1 MKVYEHS
8 CLGDDVHICANKQ
21 RTLSHFCCAEVL
33 LCDSICLCV
42 WINACFFKLLSIHV
56 KAEYIKSPHC
66 LPSRP
71 YLLKLHTLQISAPA
85 APFRL
90 NCLLYTKMRRAI
102 AWKTSQVSSL
112 FPTSLVLILTPIF
125 SCFFFFFNL
134 PLFCLDA
141 GWWNPEEESGWLG
154 VV

>member
-56 KAEYIKSPHC
+56 KAEYIKSPIASPRGPTCWNCIPSKLSKAKLPFVHKDAARHC
-66 LPSRP
+66 MKNISGFITLSDISGAHPHS
-71 YLLKLHTLQISAPA
+71 YL
-85 APFRL
+85 F
-90 NCLLYTKMRRAI
+90 
-102 AWKTSQVSSL
+102 L
-112 FPTSLVLILTPIF
+112 F
-125 SCFFFFFNL
+125 FFFFFNL